1 MQRYAI
7 LNADDFGLSPG
18 INRGIIEAYREG
30 GLTSAS
36 LMVSGQAFEEAV
48 ALAIENPD
56 LSLGVH
62 LTLVEGIPVLPPA
75 QIPSLVIRN
84 GRFVGSLAAFLKRWL
99 SGQIRLQEVQHELE
113 AQVEKAL
120 NCGIQVDKLD
130 SHMHV
135 HLLPGIFQTVLSVA
149 KQYRIKAIRLPKERV
164 RSQSGNNQIQS
175 VWRRLILTSLSA
187 LQSRPIARAGLI
199 YPDHFSGIAESGHV
213 TEDDLLQI
221 LRQLQPGVTE
231 VMVHPGYHDGILDE
245 WPESRRYARERELR
259 ALTSP
264 NVKATVRNLPI
275 ALVNFR
281 TIR

>member
-1 MQRYAI
+1 
-7 LNADDFGLSPG
+7 
-18 INRGIIEAYREG
+18 
-30 GLTSAS
+30 
-36 LMVSGQAFEEAV
+36 V
-48 ALAIENPD
+48 ALAHENPG
-56 LSLGVH
+56 LSFGVH
-62 LTLVEGIPVLPPA
+62 LTLIEGTPVLPPK
-75 QIPSLVIRN
+75 QIPSLVSCD
-84 GRFVGSLAAFLKRWL
+84 GRFFGALGTFLTRWL
-99 SGQIRLQEVQHELE
+99 TGRIRLGEVRREVE
-113 AQVEKAL
+113 AQIKKTL
-120 NCGIQVDKLD
+120 NSGIQVEKLD

-149 KQYRIKAIRLPKERV
+149 KQYRIKAIRLPKERI
-164 RSQSGNNQIQS
+164 RSQSGNDQIKS
-175 VWRRLILTSLSA
+175 LWRRLILTSLSA

-199 YPDHFSGIAESGHV
+199 YPDHFAGIAESGHL

-231 VMVHPGYHDGILDE
+231 VMVHPGYHDGILDA

-264 NVKATVRNLPI
+264 KVKALLRNLPI